1 MKRYVIL
8 AIIVSALMTSC
19 YTPHWLVSND
29 FKGTDKTFKEFFVP
43 VGSGGMF
50 SEDANIFNYNIR
62 VCTID
67 DNANLTQCVDTMVIG
82 NVVADS
88 RYGGGTFYAY

>member
-19 YTPHWLVSND
+19 YTPHWLVSNE
-29 FKGTDKTFKEFFVP
+29 FKGTDKTFKELFVP
-43 VGSGGMF
+43 LGTSMF
-50 SEDANIFNYNIR
+50 DENAQVFNYNIR
-62 VCTID
+62 VCTLD

-82 NVVADS
+82 NVVADR
-88 RYGGGTFYAY
+88 RYGGGAFYAY